1 MYIVHLIIQVFS
13 FVKNKGASGLL
24 IEWED
29 TFPYAN
35 ELVDIGSLRNGSA
48 YTASEVA
55 EILNSAKLRNLM
67 AIPLIQTFGH
77 LEVGNC

>member
-1 MYIVHLIIQVFS
+1 MHLIIQVFG

-29 TFPYAN
+29 TFPYTN
-35 ELVDIGSLRNGSA
+35 ELVDIGSSRNGSA

-55 EILNSAKLRNLM
+55 EILKSAKLRNLM
-67 AIPLIQTFGH
+67 VIPLIQTFGH
-77 LEVGNC
+77 LEVSNC